1 MSTIADIVKEGKEE
15 SLRLD
20 IYFYE
25 QELKS
30 VKSNEERDTLLE
42 KIRNVEKLLIG
53 LKD

>member
-1 MSTIADIVKEGKEE
+1 MSTIADMVKENKEE

-30 VKSNEERDTLLE
+30 VSCTEERDVILE
-42 KIRNVEKLLIG
+42 KIRNVERLLVD
-53 LKD
+53 LKG

>member
-25 QELKS
+25 QELKY
-30 VKSNEERDTLLE
+30 VKSNEERDALLE
-42 KIRNVEKLLIG
+42 KIRNVEKLLIDIKG
-53 LKD
+53 